1 MPVAARDSRRRRL
14 RRHRAIRYKI
24 SGTAERPRLNVF
36 RSGAN
41 MYLQLIDDSSG
52 RTLASAW
59 TKEQDI
65 AGGTKTDEARKA
77 GRLIGERALAN
88 GIRQVVFDRGGYLY
102 HGRVKAA
109 AEGAR
114 EAGLEF

>member
-1 MPVAARDSRRRRL
+1 MSVAAKESRRRRL

-24 SGTAERPRLNVF
+24 SGTDQRPRLNVF

-41 MYLQLIDDSSG
+41 MYLQLIDDETG

-59 TKEQDI
+59 TKESEV

-77 GRLIGERALAN
+77 GKLLGERALTH